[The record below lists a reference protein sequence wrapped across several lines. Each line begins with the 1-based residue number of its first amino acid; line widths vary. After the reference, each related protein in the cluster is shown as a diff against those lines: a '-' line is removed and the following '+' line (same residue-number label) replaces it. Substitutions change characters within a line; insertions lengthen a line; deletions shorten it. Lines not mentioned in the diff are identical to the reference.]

1 MKKILKLKILILLI
15 LSFMLIE
22 CDLLGGL
29 LPNDPTPHGN
39 GSEID
44 YGTGSRNTFLVSM
57 PLDKT
62 KSWKEMAFLA
72 TVPAATKINNGTP
85 SVIAVS
91 DSQPLT
97 KFHLHYLNLYKPKKV
112 FTIGDVQGYK
122 DTENLYASSLDSLT
136 CKLTNFWEQIDT
148 VVMSDLNDYK
158 KSLSAS
164 GLAGRLKVPLFFFDG
179 KNISDSTIECLLELG
194 VKKVV
199 AVGPNSNIKTIL
211 NEKGM
216 NVDSISDEI
225 EVVSWLKNKGHKVK
239 YFAVCN
245 SFDRAYSFA
254 PKSSLAAPILAAA
267 RDGVVVPLKYESEY
281 NTGCLTEKTTTNQ
294 PKGAETSADGIWRID
309 KCTINNKEYDIV
321 VSRQWEDLQ
330 LFHNQGN
337 IDFNGNENFGDD
349 GEFVKKGDL
358 RKIGNNTY
366 QIDIDTRR
374 IFAPRNRREHYSD
387 IRFTY
392 PHSSE
397 IKNDIKKF
405 SNALGS
411 HPKYMAMIG
420 LADALPY
427 AQIVHEEADMKAWT
441 YHTDQ
446 PYAQV
451 DSDKDYDIAMG
462 RIVGEDASIF
472 TMAASRSV
480 TYDDL
485 LDDSWKNR
493 ACVFGKFEDPKEE
506 QRKMLE
512 DNNYDVDLIE
522 PGDGFD
528 TLKYSIYS
536 HWNHGSPFLLAPFV
550 YKETEKDHP
559 TSPGF
564 ITTGGCRQGNT
575 VIVKRYKDRLRL
587 STYSDYA
594 AVKLARVGAIGYH
607 AFSKFASKKFTLGRL
622 EFLQGIFDGAT
633 LGEAHLRSINATQ
646 DAYGDKPKQ
655 IEPMMFYGDPG
666 LKIYIPK

>member
-112 FTIGDVQGYK
+112 FTIGDVQGYNN
-122 DTENLYASSLDSLT
+122 TENLNVSSIDEVT
-136 CKLTNFWEQIDT
+136 CELARFWERSDT
-148 VVMSDLNDYK
+148 VVMSNLNDYQ

-164 GLAGRLKVPLFFFDG
+164 ALAGRLRVPLFFFDG
-179 KNISDSTIECLLELG
+179 HDISESIIVCLLLLD

-199 AVGPNSNIKTIL
+199 AVGPKRGIENKL
-211 NEKGM
+211 NEYGIT
-216 NVDSISDEI
+216 VDSISNEL
-225 EVVSWLKNKGHKVK
+225 EVVSWLKSKGHEIN

-245 SFDRAYSFA
+245 SYDRAYSFA
-254 PKSSLAAPILAAA
+254 PKSSLAAPLLAAA
-267 RDGVVVPLKYESEY
+267 RDGVVVPLEYESEY
-281 NTGCLTEKTTTNQ
+281 NTGFLTENTTTTRPN
-294 PKGAETSADGIWRID
+294 GAAPSADGIWRLG
-309 KCTINNKEYDIV
+309 TINLNHNEYNIV
-321 VSRQWEDLQ
+321 LSRQWADLEK
-330 LFHNQGN
+330 FHNQGN
-337 IDFNGNENFGDD
+337 IDFNGNGNFGDD

-358 RKIGNNTY
+358 RKIGNKTY

-427 AQIVHEEADMKAWT
+427 AQIIDEGAGMKAWT

-493 ACVFGKFEDPKEE
+493 ACVFGKFEDPKNE
-506 QRKMLE
+506 QKKMLK

-528 TLKYSIYS
+528 TLKYSIFS

-550 YKETEKDHP
+550 YKETESDHP

-564 ITTGGCRQGNT
+564 ITTGGCRQGNS
-575 VIVKRYKDRLRL
+575 VIVKPYQDRL

-607 AFSKFASKKFTLGRL
+607 AFSKFASNKFTLGRL
-622 EFLQGIFDGAT
+622 EFLQAIFDGAT

-646 DAYGDKPKQ
+646 DEYGDAPKQ